1 MKDNPRFRP
10 DSKEE
15 GIVLLSSPPAVAD
28 LSGLEQ
34 ASATRTALRRFAWV
48 CMCILFGGGAS
59 VANATFVF
67 GTAENYGVL
76 IEPGAHSFQL
86 NNSTINGTVGIGAN
100 IGGAGGN
107 PANIQ
112 IASNGFIKD
121 AVLGLPSTGQLLL
134 VDNINTASIS
144 NTANVQ
150 GGVLANQSQVT
161 TAITT
166 VNSLNSTLGAEAGTA
181 LTISG
186 GGQVVNASSGMPD
199 SSGNFVFTI
208 ASNGFNNNNQGFTIN
223 GGPNDYVVL
232 NIDNGTSNEAFGGPI
247 SLTGGISED
256 HVLLNFVGTGGN
268 LGASAGGATINA
280 TVLVPNM
287 KVNLDNMTLNGHLFG
302 GASGQDFQTVSGFNL
317 NAPIIPEP
325 STLALL
331 GVVAL
336 LFCSSRRNSTRRS
349 K

>member
-1 MKDNPRFRP
+1 V
-10 DSKEE
+10 S
-15 GIVLLSSPPAVAD
+15 ICL
-28 LSGLEQ
+28 
-34 ASATRTALRRFAWV
+34 
-48 CMCILFGGGAS
+48 LFGLGGS
-59 VANATFVF
+59 VANADFVF

-121 AVLGLPSTGQLLL
+121 AVAGQPTTGQLLL

-161 TAITT
+161 TAINT
-166 VNSLNSTLGAEAGTA
+166 VNSLNSTLGAETGTA

-186 GGQVVNASSGMPD
+186 NHQVVNASAGMPD
-199 SSGNFVFTI
+199 GSGNFIFTI

-223 GGPNDYVVL
+223 GGVNDFVVL

-247 SLTGGISED
+247 SLSGGITPD
-256 HVLLNFVGTGGN
+256 HVLLNFVGTSGN
-268 LGASAGGATINA
+268 LGASAGGATING
-280 TVLVPNM
+280 TVLAPNM
-287 KVNLDNMTLNGHLFG
+287 AVNLDNMTLNGHLFG
-302 GASGQDFQTVSGFNL
+302 GRTGTDFQTVSGFNL

-325 STLALL
+325 STSLLLGTGALL
-331 GVVAL
+331 LGSYR
-336 LFCSSRRNSTRRS
+336 CGRRS
-349 K
+349 R

>member
-1 MKDNPRFRP
+1 MY
-10 DSKEE
+10 
-15 GIVLLSSPPAVAD
+15 SS
-28 LSGLEQ
+28 Q
-34 ASATRTALRRFAWV
+34 RTAGLLTLWLGTSPL
-48 CMCILFGGGAS
+48 LFGIGGS
-59 VANATFVF
+59 VAKASFFF

-121 AVLGLPSTGQLLL
+121 AVTGMPTTGQLLL

-161 TAITT
+161 TAINT
-166 VNSLNSTLGAEAGTA
+166 VNSLNTTLGAEPGTA

-186 GGQVVNASSGMPD
+186 NGQVVNASSGMLD
-199 SSGNFVFTI
+199 GSGNFIFTI
-208 ASNGFNNNNQGFTIN
+208 ASNGFNNNNQGFTVN
-223 GGPNDYVVL
+223 GGVNDYVVL

-247 SLTGGISED
+247 LLSGGITPD
-256 HVLLNFVGTGGN
+256 HVLFNFVGTGGN
-268 LGASAGGATINA
+268 LGASAGGATING
-280 TVLVPNM
+280 TVLVPHMN
-287 KVNLDNMTLNGHLFG
+287 VNLDNMTLNGHLFG
-302 GASGQDFQTVSGFNL
+302 GQTGGDFQTVSGFNL
-317 NAPIIPEP
+317 NAPIPEP
-325 STLALL
+325 STLVLLGAGALL
-331 GVVAL
+331 L
-336 LFCSSRRNSTRRS
+336 SSYRRRRRFQVPG
-349 K
+349 